1 MTTVPGVLMSMEKQS
16 ELSELSLILWVSAVV
31 GCPLNEVAL
40 YNKINV
46 CIPCLLTDSQCSRA
60 VEPSL

>member
-1 MTTVPGVLMSMEKQS
+1 MSMEKQS

-40 YNKINV
+40 YNKGLHPLPAYWLSAPELWSPV
-46 CIPCLLTDSQCSRA
+46 CEWPE
-60 VEPSL
+60 V